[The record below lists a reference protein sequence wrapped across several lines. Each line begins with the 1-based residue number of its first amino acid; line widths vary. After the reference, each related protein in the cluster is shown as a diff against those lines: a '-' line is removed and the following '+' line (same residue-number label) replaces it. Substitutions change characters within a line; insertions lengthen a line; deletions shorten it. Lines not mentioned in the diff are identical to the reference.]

1 MEKLEIPDKGVDDI
15 MLKHPINDWLAKKK
29 RRGVICT
36 TVGNPYDG
44 FSEDG
49 MLLVTHIRAVRQ
61 SQNAEPPVE
70 RDSDRYVKK
79 WLVEEGGARED
90 SMRWMSFPDE
100 SELYLPWTG
109 TRPVRNNFSG
119 PYTYYRFTG
128 DQAIRMMKSGK
139 SRDEWVAEA
148 IANGEVLDR
157 IWPPM

>member
-1 MEKLEIPDKGVDDI
+1 MERLEIPDKGVDDI

-36 TVGNPYDG
+36 TVGNPCDG

-61 SQNAEPPVE
+61 SQNPEPPVE

-109 TRPVRNNFSG
+109 TRPVQNDFSG
-119 PYTYYRFTG
+119 PYTYYQFTG
-128 DQAIRMMKSGK
+128 DQAVRMMKSGK